1 MRNWLLIGLAWLTTA
16 GMGCTRASAPGS
28 DVAAQVNG
36 KDILLSEVDTYVR
49 ARTQQLE
56 QKPTGDAA
64 ALLKLQV
71 LHDLIESEIM
81 AQKAA
86 ELKIVPTDA
95 EIEAELKDLKGSA
108 TDEEFR
114 KTLADRGVSEQDLRK
129 EIGRS
134 LTVEKVVEN
143 QVRSKVQIS
152 DAEVQAF
159 YQENKEAFNVTEPMY
174 RVGVIAVS
182 ADPNLPVNNSQNDK
196 AGSEEQALRKIQ
208 MLEARVRAGE
218 DFQMLAQQYSEDPQT
233 APAGGDM
240 GYQSA
245 SMLERFG
252 PAFRDT
258 IVKMKSS
265 DLTPV
270 VRVEGGYFLFRL
282 LGTRE
287 PGQHDLSNSEVQ
299 QGIHDELQ
307 NRKQQLVMEA
317 FNEQLHNEA
326 RVENYLAREILASF
340 PQGK

>member
-1 MRNWLLIGLAWLTTA
+1 MRNWLLIGLAWFTAA

-28 DVAAQVNG
+28 DVAARVNG
-36 KDILLSEVDTYVR
+36 KDIPLSEVNNYLR
-49 ARTQQLE
+49 ARTLQLE
-56 QKPTGDAA
+56 PKPTGDAET
-64 ALLKLQV
+64 LLKLEV
-71 LHDLIESEIM
+71 LRDLVESEIM

-86 ELKIVPTDA
+86 ELKIAPTDA
-95 EIEAELKDLKGSA
+95 EIEAELKNLKASA

-114 KTLADRGVSEQDLRK
+114 KTLAARGVSEEDLRK
-129 EIGRS
+129 EISRS
-134 LTVEKVVEN
+134 LTAEKVVAN
-143 QVRSKVQIS
+143 QVRSKVKVS
-152 DAEVQAF
+152 DAEIQSF

-182 ADPNLPVNNSQNDK
+182 ADPAAPVNNAQNDK
-196 AGSEEQALRKIQ
+196 AGTEEQALRKIQ
-208 MLEARVRAGE
+208 MLETRVRAGE
-218 DFQMLAQQYSEDPQT
+218 DFQTLAQQYSEDPQT
-233 APAGGDM
+233 AQAGGDM

-258 IVKMKSS
+258 IVKMKPG

-282 LGTRE
+282 LGTRQ
-287 PGQHDLSNSEVQ
+287 PGQHDLSNPEVQ
-299 QGIHDELQ
+299 QSIHDELQ
-307 NRKQQLVMEA
+307 NRKQQLIMEA

-340 PQGK
+340 LQGK